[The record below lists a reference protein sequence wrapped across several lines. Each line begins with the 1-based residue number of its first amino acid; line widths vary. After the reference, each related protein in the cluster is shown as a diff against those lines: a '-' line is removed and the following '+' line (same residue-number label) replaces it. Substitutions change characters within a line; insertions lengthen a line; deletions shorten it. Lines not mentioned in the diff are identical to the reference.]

1 MNLLLQRPRNRR
13 LVLDSAGIPTVIDL
27 SCQEHTFSVRVR
39 VMSEYG
45 KFRRADLEPH
55 FPLRLGARLLQPS
68 PKGLTLKRNDSGQV
82 RDCGHGEIQVTV
94 AAASSNTFA
103 PLTGSVTIE
112 VEIFVQGPARSKVL
126 SVLTPRMNVQNDER
140 GFIPDVSAT
149 LPSSFIFTAY
159 QFRFR
164 FIYAIACS
172 GGSAH

>member
-13 LVLDSAGIPTVIDL
+13 LVLNSAGIPTVIDL

-82 RDCGHGEIQVTV
+82 RDCGHGDNRKV
-94 AAASSNTFA
+94 ALAQAGRQKNRMLEDCGDYSGDSST
-103 PLTGSVTIE
+103 
-112 VEIFVQGPARSKVL
+112 
-126 SVLTPRMNVQNDER
+126 M
-140 GFIPDVSAT
+140 
-149 LPSSFIFTAY
+149 
-159 QFRFR
+159 
-164 FIYAIACS
+164 ACWLA
-172 GGSAH
+172 G